1 MDPIMQRHRN
11 GPARH
16 LAALLAAALCAC
28 GGSPGA
34 PPPATSGGS
43 PPPAGAPAVNPP
55 APDPAASGTAP
66 AGGPPGTNG
75 PSSLSGNSALQVGAG
90 SGLTFVDRPTRGE
103 PSVKGL
109 VLVNGSGVRQAPT
122 APPPDTVVTL
132 NGVALV
138 HAVVGRAASDRF
150 FEVDPAGPQPTI
162 AQDGYLH
169 VTASSASLGAS
180 RTLSLACPFDLAL
193 TTTPAPG
200 ASLAGASALALAW
213 TDDLPQQ
220 PLGTLLPASGAPAAT
235 LYPYDAATGALGA
248 ALLTVSVDQR
258 AHAATVPVRPAPG
271 GWLLELRYPALVF
284 LDGVTGGYCGRT
296 KRVAFSP

>member
-1 MDPIMQRHRN
+1 MQRPRSE
-11 GPARH
+11 PARH
-16 LAALLAAALCAC
+16 LTVVLAAALCAC
-28 GGSPGA
+28 GGAPGA

-43 PPPAGAPAVNPP
+43 PPPPAAPAANPA
-55 APDPAASGTAP
+55 APVSAASGTAP

-75 PSSLSGNSALQVGAG
+75 LSSLSGNSALQVGAG
-90 SGLTFVDRPTRGE
+90 SGLTYVDRPAPGE

-138 HAVVGRAASDRF
+138 HAVVDGTTSDRF
-150 FEVDPAGPQPTI
+150 FQVDPAGPQPTI

-169 VTASSASLGAS
+169 ITASSDSLGAS

-200 ASLAGASALALAW
+200 ASLAGTSALSLAW

-220 PLGTLLPASGAPAAT
+220 PPGTLLPASGAPAAT
-235 LYPYDAATGALGA
+235 LYPYDAKTGAVGA
-248 ALLTVSVDQR
+248 ALLTVFVDQH
-258 AHAATVPVRPAPG
+258 AHAATVPVRPAPDG
-271 GWLLELRYPALVF
+271 YLLELRYPALVF

-296 KRVAFSP
+296 KRVTFSP